1 MAFDLILG
9 FKWEPDYLVSQR
21 RLVEDLPKFHVV
33 SSPPVLSTQRKLPEN
48 SGTCIFVQKAK
59 ILEVSAVL
67 EPPKGAQRMRQL
79 RIRISDGPGEES
91 QHFTASSPQHPT
103 WMFLWEL
110 PQEIEAV

>member
-1 MAFDLILG
+1 MLFPLRLCSAPKESCQRTPELAF
-9 FKWEPDYLVSQR
+9 
-21 RLVEDLPKFHVV
+21 
-33 SSPPVLSTQRKLPEN
+33 
-48 SGTCIFVQKAK
+48 FVQKAK

-79 RIRISDGPGEES
+79 RIRISDVPGEES